1 MHRSKRRTQ
10 QVRDTSGTQ
19 VCPPIISLLMICH
32 LDHTHELM
40 QALTLS
46 SPRLCHVCTI
56 PNACISLQPVAALM
70 TANGGEISKKAA
82 FSLSASSS
90 SFQVGCREAEHSF
103 ISQTNSIC
111 KNKTFQCCSVL
122 NPWHLMIKNKTQNPA
137 FSKHCIEGQHSP
149 LHVKTSCCLSCCKM
163 RATVTAEQFPVL
175 GGTEAGEYITTG
187 SSDWELQLAR
197 YCRKHPAF
205 SVCASSLLIRSY
217 RNLVTV

>member
-1 MHRSKRRTQ
+1 MALRSTIPSEHTYLLLRAAIVTLPETQRDSSLIPPLRFGCTCLYMHRSKRCTQ

-56 PNACISLQPVAALM
+56 PNACISFQPVAALM

-90 SFQVGCREAEHSF
+90 LFQVGCREAEHSF

-122 NPWHLMIKNKTQNPA
+122 NP
-137 FSKHCIEGQHSP
+137 
-149 LHVKTSCCLSCCKM
+149 
-163 RATVTAEQFPVL
+163 
-175 GGTEAGEYITTG
+175 
-187 SSDWELQLAR
+187 
-197 YCRKHPAF
+197 
-205 SVCASSLLIRSY
+205 
-217 RNLVTV
+217 